1 MTAVSNWGTPVV
13 VGKRMSSEKKEG
25 IGAAGV
31 LAGAGTVKGATEY
44 QHRVKGGVA
53 AARTAALDAV
63 ATADRS
69 YALAREAKGKPGPLA
84 VRPDGAKTRHR
95 ISPAMQREAA
105 QNNRL
110 NVHRTRV
117 KYKAAE
123 RLAPKKLRVAQRTKM
138 GGLAA
143 VAGGAYLGLKGL
155 REGGQ
160 RRRAEKWSTGA

>member
-1 MTAVSNWGTPVV
+1 VTSSWGTPVV

-25 IGAAGV
+25 VGLGAA

-44 QHRVKGGVA
+44 QHRVKQGVQRS
-53 AARTAALDAV
+53 RTAALDAV

-95 ISPAMQREAA
+95 ITPAMQREAA

-123 RLAPKKLRVAQRTKM
+123 RMAPKKLRNAQRTKM

-143 VAGGAYLGLKGL
+143 LAAGTYLGVKGL
-155 REGGQ
+155 REGAQ
-160 RRRAEKWSTGA
+160 RKRAEKWSAHA